1 MTDLFV
7 PRDRTWAEIDLD
19 NLEYNY
25 RSIRAH
31 LRPGTRFLGVV
42 KADAYGHGAV
52 PVAKTLEEIGCEYLA
67 VATVWEA
74 IDLREHGIALPILI
88 LGYTAPEHTA
98 LMLQYDITASVS
110 EYTAAVA
117 MSEIAQAKGAPLKV
131 HLKADSGMGRLG
143 FVCHDGADPSE
154 DMAKIMALPGLSV
167 EGIFTHFAVSDVPG
181 DPFTA
186 AQYRDFTALIER
198 LEAMTGQ
205 KFKIKHCV
213 NSGAVINYIELQMD
227 MIRPGIALYGLYPAA
242 DRGQIDLRPVMEM
255 KTRVVQIKTV
265 DMGQSVSYGRN
276 FIADTRRT
284 VAVLPIGYADGLH
297 RVLSGR
303 IDVLVRGRR
312 ARQIGNICMDMCMV
326 DITGISDVAVGD
338 VVTIF
343 GKDGDAFISVDE
355 LAEKAGTI
363 SYELLCSVSKRIPRV
378 YIRGGVTI

>member
-154 DMAKIMALPGLSV
+154 AMAKIMALPGLSV

-242 DRGQIDLRPVMEM
+242 DRGEIELHPVMEM

-265 DMGQSVSYGRN
+265 DIGQSVSYGRN

-343 GKDGDAFISVDE
+343 GKDGDTFISVDE